1 MYEFTDQIISVLNQ
15 RLIEIFNRL
24 KSLSAFDE
32 IHTLQ
37 AVQAAY
43 AEADDLVRNYLLVL
57 AEYVYKEYADDE
69 DTNINGLWLFE
80 ILNAYDPV
88 TKYVY
93 VNEVERKRARLFESL
108 VASTNPSTEIDTA
121 LRLFS
126 AMARQYALTVTDKA
140 ALQAYTDNGA
150 TKLQWVTT
158 PDDRRCKVCAERDGK
173 IYDICNIPPKPHIG
187 CRCILVPLG

>member
-1 MYEFTDQIISVLNQ
+1 MYKFTDRIISVLNQ
-15 RLIEIFNRL
+15 RLIDIFNRL
-24 KSLSAFDE
+24 KSLPAFDE

-37 AVQAAY
+37 SVQTAY
-43 AEADDLVRNYLLVL
+43 AEADDLVRQYLLIL
-57 AEYVYKEYADDE
+57 AEYVYNEYADDA
-69 DTNINGLWLFE
+69 DTDINGLWLLE

-108 VASTNPSTEIDTA
+108 VASANPSAEIDTA

-140 ALQAYTDNGA
+140 ALQAYTDNGE

-173 IYDICNIPPKPHIG
+173 IYDIRNIPPKPHIG

>member
-1 MYEFTDQIISVLNQ
+1 MYEFTDQIISILNKK
-15 RLIEIFNRL
+15 LIEIFGRL
-24 KSLSAFDE
+24 KSVISIDE

-37 AVQAAY
+37 SVQTVY
-43 AEADDLVRNYLLVL
+43 AEADDIVRQYLLIL
-57 AEYVYKEYADDE
+57 AEYVYNEYTDE
-69 DTNINGLWLFE
+69 SDTDINGLWLFE
-80 ILNAYDPV
+80 ILQAFDPV

-108 VASTNPSTEIDTA
+108 VASGNKSAEIDTA

-140 ALQAYTDNGA
+140 VLQAYRDNGEA
-150 TKLQWVTT
+150 RLQWVTT
-158 PDDRRCKVCAERDGK
+158 PDDRRCKICAARDGK
-173 IYDICNIPPKPHIG
+173 IYDIEDIPPKPHIG